1 MSGGDL
7 THLDEAGRARM
18 VDVGGKRVT
27 ERRAEAEAAVAM
39 SPSTADKLF
48 AGSLPKGDALGAA
61 RLAGIMAAKKT
72 PDLIPLCH
80 PIALTEATV
89 DVERTAEGA
98 RITASVSSS
107 GRTGAEME
115 AMTAVTVAALVLYDM
130 VKGTERGVSI
140 SRVRLLYKTGGASGE
155 WRADDPA

>member
-18 VDVGGKRVT
+18 VDVGGKAVT
-27 ERRAEAEAAVAM
+27 DRRAEAEALLVM
-39 SPSTADKLF
+39 SPGTADKLF
-48 AGSLPKGDALGAA
+48 AGSLPKGDALGTA

-80 PIALTEATV
+80 PIFLTEAAV

-98 RITASVSSS
+98 RITASVGSS

-115 AMTAVTVAALVLYDM
+115 AMTAVSVAALALYDM
-130 VKGTERGVSI
+130 VKGTERGVFI
-140 SRVRLLYKTGGASGE
+140 SRVRLLLKTGGASGE
-155 WRADDPA
+155 WRADNPA